1 MNDEMID
8 FNNILVL
15 RNQLIA
21 VPIEELC
28 KLYQDKDRYIS
39 FLDSVAL
46 LSNKDSAFL
55 FFSGEFL
62 NKILSVVQIH
72 RFDFDDEEVNKVI
85 NSIITYINQI
95 SNYSS
100 SLVNLLKNHYLI
112 FQEEQRET
120 KFNSD
125 DELFRSLAYDA
136 WVFAA
141 LIDGNLESIQDGNL
155 FLLSF
160 NFLLKNCPELFQ
172 DKNVRDNATALLDKV
187 GKETRII
194 GSKRRKF
201 KEAKKNFQMVVKRE
215 D

>member
-1 MNDEMID
+1 MTDEMID

-62 NKILSVVQIH
+62 KKILSVVQIH

-100 SLVNLLKNHYLI
+100 SLVNLLKNNYLA

-120 KFNSD
+120 TFHSD

-172 DKNVRDNATALLDKV
+172 DKNVRDNATALLDNVEQSTWIFGPK
-187 GKETRII
+187 
-194 GSKRRKF
+194 KRQVEKAL
-201 KEAKKNFQMVVKRE
+201 ENYKKVVKKE